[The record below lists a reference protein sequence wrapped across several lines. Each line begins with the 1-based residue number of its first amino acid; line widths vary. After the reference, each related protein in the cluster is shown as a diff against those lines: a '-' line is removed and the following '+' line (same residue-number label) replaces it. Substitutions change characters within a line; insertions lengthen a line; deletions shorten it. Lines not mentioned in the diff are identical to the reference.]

1 MRVVIDTNVVISRF
15 LSPTGTPAQIFE
27 QWQLNAFELV
37 LSEPILAEFQKVLEY
52 ERIQARHHMAL
63 EEITEVINGFRQ
75 FAVLVDVKERLAVI
89 EEDPEDDRFLE
100 CAVAGS
106 AEVIVSGDAHLL
118 DLKEYRGIQILSPAA
133 FLILLRSQVE

>member
-15 LSPTGTPAQIFE
+15 LSPTGTPAQLFE

-52 ERIQARHHMAL
+52 QRIQARHHMAP
-63 EEITEVINGFRQ
+63 EEIAEVINGFRQ
-75 FAVLVDVKERLAVI
+75 FAVLVDVKERLVVI
-89 EEDPEDDRFLE
+89 EEDPEDDKFLE

>member
-52 ERIQARHHMAL
+52 ERIQARHHMAP